1 MGGFRGRY
9 EIAVVARGSSVVG
22 LHNAREERMTFLKD
36 FVNVLSEASISFLLL
51 SSAFGFI
58 VFFNLMDGRVRS
70 KGGSAFVVFGVLLA
84 ILGIFIRPLLYLA
97 VAYFL
102 LMFVLANLGGR
113 LWDRKTGFWALVFGL
128 LGFFVSFL
136 DPNFYL
142 IAAKPDNVPIGA
154 MIFLLAIFTWIALR
168 KAYLNDKQIATGGI
182 PWEKTE
188 SDEKLFTWPDLV
200 YTEMMCMIFL
210 TVIMIVWSVSLRA
223 PLEEAANPTS
233 SPNPAKAP
241 WYFLGLQEMLVYFDP
256 WLAGVVLPTLII
268 VGLMAIPY
276 IDTNPRG
283 NGYYSFRER
292 KWELGIFLYGFLV
305 LWSFLIITGTFLR
318 GPNWNF
324 FGPYE
329 YWDPNKLVPLV
340 NVDLSELIWVKFLG
354 MSLPKLWP
362 IRELP
367 GIVLVLAYLGL
378 PPLLALG
385 PFKRFYLKMGA
396 PRYYVGTFLF
406 LIMMSLPIK
415 MVLRWLFNLKYILH
429 IQEIFFNI

>member
-1 MGGFRGRY
+1 
-9 EIAVVARGSSVVG
+9 
-22 LHNAREERMTFLKD
+22 MTFLKD
-36 FVNVLSEASISFLLL
+36 FINVLSEASISFLLL
-51 SSAFGFI
+51 TSVFAFI
-58 VFFNLMDGRVRS
+58 IYFNLMDGRLKS
-70 KGGSAFVVFGVLLA
+70 KAGSAFIGFGVLLVVVG
-84 ILGIFIRPLLYLA
+84 LFVRPLLYLGI
-97 VAYFL
+97 AYFL
-102 LMFVLANLGGR
+102 IMFGLSRLGGR
-113 LWDRKTGFWALVFGL
+113 LWDGKVGFWLLVAGIGGFGISM
-128 LGFFVSFL
+128 F

-154 MIFLLAIFTWIALR
+154 MIFLLGIFTWIALR
-168 KAYLNDKQIATGGI
+168 KAYLNDRAIAAGGI

-188 SDEKLFTWPDLV
+188 SNEKLFVWPDLV
-200 YTEMMCMIFL
+200 YTEMLCMILL
-210 TVIMIVWSVSLRA
+210 TIVMTVWSIGLRA

-276 IDTNPRG
+276 IDTNPKG
-283 NGYYSFRER
+283 SGYYSFRER

-340 NVDLSELIWVKFLG
+340 NVDLSELIWVKALG
-354 MSLPKLWP
+354 MPLPKVWL
-362 IRELP
+362 IREAF
-367 GIVLVLAYLGL
+367 GIALCLAYLAL
-378 PPLLALG
+378 PPLLAAG
-385 PFKRFYLKMGA
+385 PFRRFYLKMGA

-406 LIMMSLPIK
+406 LIMMALPIK
-415 MVLRWLFNLKYILH
+415 MVLRWLFNLKYIVH
-429 IQEIFFNI
+429 IQEIFFNV

>member
-1 MGGFRGRY
+1 
-9 EIAVVARGSSVVG
+9 
-22 LHNAREERMTFLKD
+22 MTFLKD
-36 FVNVLSEASISFLLL
+36 FINVLSAGSISFLLL
-51 SSAFGFI
+51 SSVFGFI
-58 VFFNLMDGRVRS
+58 IYFNLMDGRVKS
-70 KGGSAFVVFGVLLA
+70 KGGWAFVAFGALL
-84 ILGIFIRPLLYLA
+84 LLVGIFIHPLFYLG

-102 LMFVLANLGGR
+102 IMFALARLGGR
-113 LWDRKTGFWALVFGL
+113 LWDGKVGLWLLIFGVGGFGA
-128 LGFFVSFL
+128 SML

-142 IAAKPDNVPIGA
+142 IAAKPDNVPIAA
-154 MIFLLAIFTWIALR
+154 MIFLLGFFTWLALR
-168 KAYLNDKQIATGGI
+168 KAYFNDQAIALGGI
-182 PWEKTE
+182 PYEKTE

-200 YTEMMCMIFL
+200 YTEMLCMILL
-210 TVIMIVWSVSLRA
+210 TIVMIVWSVGLRA

-276 IDTNPRG
+276 IDTNPKG

-329 YWDPNKLVPLV
+329 YWDPNKLVPLT
-340 NVDLSELIWVKFLG
+340 NIDLSELIWVKALG
-354 MSLPKLWP
+354 MPLPKVWLL
-362 IRELP
+362 REAF
-367 GIVLVLAYLGL
+367 GIFFCLAYLAL
-378 PPLLALG
+378 PPILAAG
-385 PFKRFYLKMGA
+385 PFRRFYLKMGA
-396 PRYYVGTFLF
+396 ARYYVGTFLF

-415 MVLRWLFNLKYILH
+415 MVLRW
-429 IQEIFFNI
+429 